1 MVNELTRESFVIS
14 CSKASLLARGMLS
27 VLLSDANS
35 DGITA
40 SFVFLFIGLIFFVCQ
55 LFSSRL
61 EILASSVG
69 HFFCECKAVM

>member
-14 CSKASLLARGMLS
+14 RSKSSLLARGMLS

-40 SFVFLFIGLIFFVCQ
+40 SFGFWAIVVIFYWVSWRFLPLRSAIFSVNA
-55 LFSSRL
+55 RL
-61 EILASSVG
+61 
-69 HFFCECKAVM
+69 